1 MERSMHAIVCIKQVP
16 ETPSVGIDPKTN
28 TLIREGIPSIINP
41 FDLYAIEEALLL
53 KDKSGGKVT
62 VVTMGPPQAV
72 EALKEALAMGC
83 DEAVFLSDKGFAG
96 SDTWA
101 TAYALS
107 RAIQSKAAQYD
118 IIFCGKQAI
127 DGDTAQVGPGVAR
140 RLGIPQL
147 TYVCKVREIDL
158 EARRIVVERLL
169 EAGKEVVESRLPALV
184 TVVKDI
190 NKPRF
195 RTLVGIR
202 KASQAQIAALKPS
215 DIDCEE
221 ENTGLAG
228 SPTEVVK
235 IFTPEPRKGGQVIEG
250 EPEEACD
257 ILVEKILEAK
267 IL

>member
-1 MERSMHAIVCIKQVP
+1 MHAIVCIKQVP

-28 TLIREGIPSIINP
+28 TLIRQGIPSIINP
-41 FDLYAIEEALLL
+41 FDMYAIEEALLL

-62 VVTMGPPQAV
+62 VITMGPPQAV
-72 EALKEALAMGC
+72 DALKEALAMGC
-83 DEAVFLSDKGFAG
+83 DEALFLCDKGFAG

-101 TAYALS
+101 TSYALAK
-107 RAIQSKAAQYD
+107 AIQARAGSYD
-118 IIFCGKQAI
+118 VIFCGKQAI

-147 TYVCKVREIDL
+147 TYVCKVREVDL
-158 EARRIVVERLL
+158 DAKKIVVERLL
-169 EAGKEVVESRLPALV
+169 EAGKEVVESKLPALV

-202 KASQAQIAALKPS
+202 KASQAQIPMLKPS
-215 DIDCEE
+215 DIGCEE
-221 ENTGLAG
+221 EHTGLAG

-250 EPEEACD
+250 EPEEACE
-257 ILVEKILEAK
+257 ILVQKLMDAK